1 MNYEEFKKNLL
12 RKIKERLN
20 IEVLV
25 TQLEKNNQVK
35 KEALTFQ
42 EAGVNMMPAIHLG
55 ELYER
60 YKETDMEKCINFV
73 LEVLK
78 TRGYIMME
86 EILCDWKEAKNKIE
100 LQVINKKWNEE
111 RLKTL
116 PHQDY
121 LNLAVIAR
129 LGINEGKYVKSS
141 MMVTYEMLD
150 YWEIS
155 EKELFTAGLSNLKE
169 KEFMIED
176 LEEVVLRAYGF
187 LAEQKEEEKT
197 SGIQYVMYNK
207 AKINGAN
214 GLLRTDLLAK
224 FADEQEC
231 DVWILP
237 CSIHELILVPDR
249 GMLDLKLLRSMV
261 KDINDTEIEQEER
274 LSDDVYKFCR
284 ERKMVALVE

>member
-60 YKETDMEKCINFV
+60 YKETDMEKCVNFV

-197 SGIQYVMYNK
+197 IFDYF
-207 AKINGAN
+207 
-214 GLLRTDLLAK
+214 TDDDQQGDPLGWG
-224 FADEQEC
+224 DE
-231 DVWILP
+231 
-237 CSIHELILVPDR
+237 IHVI
-249 GMLDLKLLRSMV
+249 
-261 KDINDTEIEQEER
+261 
-274 LSDDVYKFCR
+274 
-284 ERKMVALVE
+284 